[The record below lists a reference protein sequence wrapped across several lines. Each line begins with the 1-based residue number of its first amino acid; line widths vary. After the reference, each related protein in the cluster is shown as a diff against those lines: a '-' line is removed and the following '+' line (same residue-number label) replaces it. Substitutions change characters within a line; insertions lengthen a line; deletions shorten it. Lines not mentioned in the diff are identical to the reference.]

1 MRAPVVARVG
11 GTLRALS
18 VTGSSRCNAWKGMT
32 HIWRASN
39 LIAVGAHGLD
49 RACWRNAQ
57 GLRTTGRADLP
68 IPGGSGEWRHVLV
81 AVVMSCQVPQPF
93 LGCRGSASRTTSG
106 LSGYRVA
113 ASSESQ
119 HRAELRSQASRAG
132 SRLSLS
138 PNLHPNGGGVASV
151 VRFASGL

>member
-81 AVVMSCQVPQPF
+81 AVVMSCQVSQTVWGAGYPLLAPLPAC
-93 LGCRGSASRTTSG
+93 LGIASRRRRNHSIVPNSG
-106 LSGYRVA
+106 AKRVA
-113 ASSESQ
+113 PA
-119 HRAELRSQASRAG
+119 RD
-132 SRLSLS
+132 
-138 PNLHPNGGGVASV
+138 
-151 VRFASGL
+151 